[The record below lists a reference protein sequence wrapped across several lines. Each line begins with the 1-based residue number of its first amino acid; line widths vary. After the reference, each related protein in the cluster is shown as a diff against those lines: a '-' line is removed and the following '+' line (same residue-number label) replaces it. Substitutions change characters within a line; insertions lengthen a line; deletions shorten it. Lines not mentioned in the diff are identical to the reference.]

1 MLTREKWRGSVMQ
14 LAAKITKSK
23 KHKKI
28 IVFIYLSNSM
38 LYNAEFYHLDLN

>member
-23 KHKKI
+23 KNIKKSLCLFICLTQCYIMQNFI
-28 IVFIYLSNSM
+28 I
-38 LYNAEFYHLDLN
+38 